1 MNYDAGKQNNNYTN
15 FQRNNSILVPPLSK
29 GGLGG
34 VEECC
39 TILDN
44 WYYLAIAN
52 QQIDWLKKQP
62 DGIIFQQDSG
72 DSIVAI
78 KKDKSCLLLV
88 LVDRETLSTSVA
100 QSILDLNNP
109 LKLIFPYSQ
118 AMLLALLWKTQPKN
132 IYIIG
137 FGGGTL
143 PRILH
148 HYFPNA
154 IVESADIDATVVEV
168 AQKFFGIQF
177 NDRLKVAIQD
187 GRQYLAEQNPTIKN
201 DIIIVD
207 AGFGSGYMPYP
218 LVTQEFYQLCK
229 THLSNTGVV
238 AIHLFHKQEFN
249 AAAVKTIQ
257 SVFAQV
263 YICNLDAGNSIAFAT
278 NASDLDRNE
287 IFLKAEIIQDFHNL
301 EFSLIEMSF
310 QLKTLAELPE
320 WLKIW
325 ETLPIFTDAA
335 MPREY
340 LE

>member
-1 MNYDAGKQNNNYTN
+1 MNYAPGAGQINNLPVTY
-15 FQRNNSILVPPLSK
+15 
-29 GGLGG
+29 
-34 VEECC
+34 
-39 TILDN
+39 
-44 WYYLAIAN
+44 
-52 QQIDWLKKQP
+52 QQINWLQQQP

-100 QSILDLNNP
+100 QSILDINNP

-118 AMLLALLWKTQPKN
+118 AMLLALLWITQPKN
-132 IYIIG
+132 IYVIG

-187 GRQYLAEQNPTIKN
+187 GRQYLVEQNPTIKK
-201 DIIIVD
+201 DLIIVD

-229 THLSNTGVV
+229 TNLSNTGVV

-257 SVFAQV
+257 TVFAQV

-278 NASDLDRNE
+278 NAPGLARNE
-287 IFLKAEIIQDFHNL
+287 IFLKAELIQDFHNL
-301 EFSLIEMSF
+301 EFSLIEVSL

-340 LE
+340 LD

>member
-1 MNYDAGKQNNNYTN
+1 MNYAAG
-15 FQRNNSILVPPLSK
+15 
-29 GGLGG
+29 
-34 VEECC
+34 
-39 TILDN
+39 
-44 WYYLAIAN
+44 A
-52 QQIDWLKKQP
+52 QQINNLAFTYQQINWLQQQP

-78 KKDKSCLLLV
+78 KKDRSCLLLV
-88 LVDRETLSTSVA
+88 LVDRETLITSVA

-118 AMLLALLWKTQPKN
+118 AMLLALLWKNQPKN
-132 IYIIG
+132 IYTIG

-154 IVESADIDATVVEV
+154 IVESADIDATVVAV

-177 NDRLKVAIQD
+177 NDRLKVVIQD
-187 GRQYLAEQNPTIKN
+187 GRQYLAEQNPPTKN
-201 DIIIVD
+201 DLIIVD
-207 AGFGSGYMPYP
+207 AGFGSGYMPYR

-229 THLSNTGVV
+229 THLSTTGVV
-238 AIHLFHKQEFN
+238 AIHLFHKPELN

-257 SVFAQV
+257 TVFAQV

-278 NASDLDRNE
+278 NAPGLARNE
-287 IFLKAEIIQDFHNL
+287 IFLKAELIQDFHNL
-301 EFSLIEMSF
+301 EFSLIEMSL

-335 MPREY
+335 IPREY
-340 LE
+340 LD